1 MPVLGKSSHRCDAV
15 PMSCLRRCCVGLSA
29 GLLALV
35 CGTAAASQWR
45 SGWGLAG
52 SPPAPASDTATP
64 QLQLRQRGTLIQ
76 VWVDHRGFGPVQVRL
91 RNRQPGASPLL
102 PLLRTLRGPGQQLL
116 LELPA
121 GPAYQLV
128 LDSVPG
134 QPQSAS
140 QAFEYRLPF
149 DPAAG
154 VRVHQGAH
162 GRASHHDAQN
172 RYAWDFALAE
182 GTPVLAARAG
192 RVMATRSSAC
202 CTTNVAGDGGNWVRI
217 EHEDGSMAI
226 YAHLQAGSLA
236 VTPGQRIAQGQPL
249 GRVGNTGY
257 SRGAHL
263 HFAVQINTG
272 LSLHSIPVQLNGPQG
287 RLQASSGSTGP

>member
-76 VWVDHRGFGPVQVRL
+76 VWVDHRGFGPLQVRL

-102 PLLRTLRGPGQQLL
+102 PLLRTLSGPGQQLL

-134 QPQSAS
+134 QPQPAS

-192 RVMATRSSAC
+192 TVMQVVEDSPEDGCLVRVLHA
-202 CTTNVAGDGGNWVRI
+202 DGG
-217 EHEDGSMAI
+217 MAL
-226 YAHLQAGSLA
+226 YAHLQSGSLR
-236 VTPGQRIAQGQPL
+236 VRPGQRVEAGQPL
-249 GRVGNTGY
+249 AASGNTGR
-257 SRGAHL
+257 SRAPHL
-263 HFAVQINTG
+263 HFAVQANTG
-272 LSLHSIPVQLNGPQG
+272 LALVSVPFRMAGPRG
-287 RLQASSGSTGP
+287 ELRFPRSVGP

>member
-1 MPVLGKSSHRCDAV
+1 
-15 PMSCLRRCCVGLSA
+15 MSCLRRCPVGLSA
-29 GLLALV
+29 GLLVLA
-35 CGTAAASQWR
+35 CFNAMASDWR
-45 SGWGLAG
+45 TGWGLAG
-52 SPPAPASDTATP
+52 GPPAPASDTVAP
-64 QLQLRQRGTLIQ
+64 QLQLRQRGALIQ
-76 VWVDHRGFGPVQVRL
+76 AWVDHRGFGPLQVRL
-91 RNRQPGASPLL
+91 RSQQPSPLL
-102 PLLRTLRGPGQQLL
+102 PLLRTLSGPGQHLL

-134 QPQSAS
+134 QPLSAS
-140 QAFEYRLPF
+140 TAYVYRLPF

-162 GRASHHDAQN
+162 GSASHHDAQN
-172 RYAWDFALAE
+172 RYAWDFALTE

-192 RVMATRSSAC
+192 RVMATRGSAC
-202 CTTNVAGDGGNWVRI
+202 CATAVIGDGGNWVRV
-217 EHEDGSMAI
+217 EHDDGSMAI
-226 YAHLQAGSLA
+226 YAHLLAGSLA

-263 HFAVQINTG
+263 HFAVQVNAG
-272 LSLHSIPVQLNGPQG
+272 LSLRSIPVQLNGPQG
-287 RLQASSGSTGP
+287 RLHASSGSAGP